1 MLPHRHFLIAGLT
14 IAPVSVVL
22 FPEKS
27 LEEIWGWVLI
37 GGILSASIDLDI
49 YALVLL
55 KSRKENQLTPFRNPI
70 EIYRNFESFMNT
82 IFKTGLWKIGLV
94 THLAL
99 SVLIVI
105 LFYLFSNTYFIP
117 VALGV
122 VSHLISDIPN
132 LRRLV
137 I

>member
-117 VALGV
+117 AVLGV
-122 VSHLISDIPN
+122 ISHIITDMPN
-132 LRRLV
+132 LQRRV

>member
-1 MLPHRHFLIAGLT
+1 MLPHRHFLIAGLV
-14 IAPVSVVL
+14 IAPISVVL

-55 KSRKENQLTPFRNPI
+55 KSRTESRLKPFRNPL
-70 EIYRNFESFMNT
+70 EIYQNFGLFMDT

-94 THLAL
+94 THLTLSAL
-99 SVLIVI
+99 LILLPYV
-105 LFYLFSNTYFIP
+105 FSSAYFVP

-122 VSHLISDIPN
+122 ISHIITDMPN
-132 LRRLV
+132 LQRLV